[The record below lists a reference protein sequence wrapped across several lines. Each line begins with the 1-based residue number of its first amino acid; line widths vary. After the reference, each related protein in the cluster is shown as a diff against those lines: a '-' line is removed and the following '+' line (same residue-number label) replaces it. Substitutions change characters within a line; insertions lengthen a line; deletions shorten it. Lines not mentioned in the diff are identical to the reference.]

1 MDSAISVTKPA
12 QMALFKALH
21 CHFAATDPHRLP
33 LLRRSLKCAVNSY
46 ASRHI
51 PSSPTVFSFSSSL
64 NAFRVLLPP
73 RPPCRLRCV
82 SSSVASFAYEAG
94 GESGDGSVKL
104 VGDATQE
111 VSALSPD
118 VIILDVSPQ
127 VSSASVNLTIET
139 AIVWP
144 VSEAKKAPNWQKHL
158 GEALAEHLT
167 NYGYSSSLRE
177 VSMDATSLSETIPM
191 KDQDQVSLHGF
202 LRVLEFRDTL
212 LAALH
217 DDGFTD
223 VDSESSNPLVIK
235 NYEDSCP
242 YVLSGVKSDGKKKFI
257 NELQKDQKIVAMV
270 GDGVNDAAALASS
283 HIGIALGGGV
293 GAASEVSSIV
303 LMCNQ
308 LSQLVDALELSR
320 LTMNTVKQNL
330 WWAFIYNI
338 VGIPIAAGVLFPI
351 NGTMLT
357 PSIAGALMGLSSIG
371 VKTNSLLF
379 KIQIFCKAETNTW
392 YVAEDQNLCR
402 F

>member
-118 VIILDVSPQ
+118 VIILDVSGMTCGGCAATIKRILESQPQ

-167 NYGYSSSLRE
+167 NYGYSSSLR
-177 VSMDATSLSETIPM
+177 VAG
-191 KDQDQVSLHGF
+191 KD
-202 LRVLEFRDTL
+202 
-212 LAALH
+212 
-217 DDGFTD
+217 
-223 VDSESSNPLVIK
+223 DSN
-235 NYEDSCP
+235 
-242 YVLSGVKSDGKKKFI
+242 
-257 NELQKDQKIVAMV
+257 
-270 GDGVNDAAALASS
+270 
-283 HIGIALGGGV
+283 
-293 GAASEVSSIV
+293 
-303 LMCNQ
+303 
-308 LSQLVDALELSR
+308 
-320 LTMNTVKQNL
+320 
-330 WWAFIYNI
+330 
-338 VGIPIAAGVLFPI
+338 
-351 NGTMLT
+351 
-357 PSIAGALMGLSSIG
+357 
-371 VKTNSLLF
+371 
-379 KIQIFCKAETNTW
+379 
-392 YVAEDQNLCR
+392 
-402 F
+402 